1 LGFIATRGLDAD
13 ILSEETDF
21 LAVVEQRTIAVQESA
36 GSVRHR
42 VVIQMVQL
50 AVVLQFAAVLSEQI
64 RPAHKLIL
72 HFARPLTS
80 RPITR
85 QKFFV
90 DVEVDPDVM
99 GDAFGLDAD
108 VGDVE
113 LAFTLASLTGF
124 ETEVLEVVDVLRVHQ
139 FGGFTDDGAT
149 VVLAQPA
156 LERDVVVLDRTTYK
170 STLVETGGQTGFFG
184 GSEDVGAVQIGQH
197 LVGNA
202 LESPR
207 PVAHIF

>member
-1 LGFIATRGLDAD
+1 MKKFVFLRSNCCKSQFFVEICSSFGFLGEKVWFFKAKLLEKSILVDILYIRQSAANGIAIRKLTDAD

-85 QKFFV
+85 
-90 DVEVDPDVM
+90 
-99 GDAFGLDAD
+99 L
-108 VGDVE
+108 
-113 LAFTLASLTGF
+113 
-124 ETEVLEVVDVLRVHQ
+124 Q
-139 FGGFTDDGAT
+139 F
-149 VVLAQPA
+149 
-156 LERDVVVLDRTTYK
+156 K
-170 STLVETGGQTGFFG
+170 
-184 GSEDVGAVQIGQH
+184 
-197 LVGNA
+197 
-202 LESPR
+202 
-207 PVAHIF
+207 